1 MKSEDISTIKKLY
14 NSWYS
19 KSSIRSLISLFEKD
33 IASILGHETN
43 KLDINTIIIKW
54 VEYLLDHGKLWRY
67 LTSWLQ
73 WDVYVQTIP
82 LPEWDKKISEWFP
95 W

>member
-73 WDVYVQTIP
+73 RENMY
-82 LPEWDKKISEWFP
+82 KKLLKILKIYTQLV
-95 W
+95 